1 MQYDNRNF
9 RRIIFE
15 IRIFMSVT
23 YMFIEFL
30 ATIFI
35 NARSMLSKHKVKKKK
50 KSMEERSTEV
60 Q

>member
-1 MQYDNRNF
+1 
-9 RRIIFE
+9 
-15 IRIFMSVT
+15 MSVT

-35 NARSMLSKHKVKKKK
+35 NARSMLSKHKVKKK
-50 KSMEERSTEV
+50 SMEERYTDV